1 MILCITGDGKGKT
14 TSAIGIAVRSRG
26 HGKSV
31 AFLKFMKGIES
42 GEDQPLR
49 SLGVRLELFGSKKFI
64 NFKNPSEEDRQRA
77 YRGLRAVSE
86 STEDIVIAD
95 EALTSATFH
104 LISWENL
111 IRAVKPFSR
120 SEKRHIVLTGRGI
133 SDELKAE
140 ADLVSDV
147 RKIKHYFDEGF
158 LSLEGLDL

>member
-14 TSAIGIAVRSRG
+14 TSAIGIAVRARG

-42 GEDQPLR
+42 GEDEPLR
-49 SLGVRLELFGSKKFI
+49 SLGVRVELFGSKSFI
-64 NFKNPSEEDRQRA
+64 NFKNPSEDDRARAMKGLEEVEASVED
-77 YRGLRAVSE
+77 V
-86 STEDIVIAD
+86 VVAD
-95 EALTSATFH
+95 EALTSATFG
-104 LISWENL
+104 LVDWT
-111 IRAVKPFSR
+111 AVEKVARPFMR

-133 SDELKAE
+133 SRELKEA

-147 RKIKHYFDEGF
+147 KKAKHYFDEGF